1 MSAKRAASRSSGNTI
16 TLVVTAAITLVGM
29 SVIAGWHLH
38 VRTLVQ
44 LIPGTIPM
52 QYNTAMCFLVL
63 GVSAFALVARRGHG
77 FLPVLGGLF
86 VTWMGVLVIF
96 QYVTGISL
104 GVDTAFFYPW
114 ERTLSADPGRMAL
127 TSAISFVSAGSAL
140 LLLMWRPRALAV
152 FAIAHTLPL
161 SLGLTST
168 LGYLVGITYV
178 LPFHLGSQMAIH
190 TALAFLLYGLVMLGH
205 AWRLAPRTEEGLPR
219 WSPAIAIAIVPV
231 LFVGTSITTQNNSAS
246 TWSVPLFLGLLSAGL
261 FGLAAYKLTQA
272 RIAHKGLILIS
283 VPLIFVLA
291 FVVLVTQVKRHGEE
305 AQIQYLRT
313 KEVIVQAEAIS
324 KSLLDAE
331 ASIRGYVI
339 VGEPAFAAVYE
350 RTAVE
355 IPEKMKRLQSLI
367 QDNPEQTARASRL
380 GAIAAEKMA
389 FLAGVE
395 QLVRT
400 GATAQAIEQIKT
412 GAGLQLTDEFRREMT
427 VFLETEQS
435 LDVTRQRT
443 VEDSWQR
450 FNWLLVAGASIDI
463 LLTLMLA
470 FLFSRGISK
479 RVSTLTENARA
490 LAEGK
495 ELTRPM
501 QGTDE
506 IARLDQVFHRMAQSL
521 ENRTAQLQAANK
533 ELEAF
538 SYSVSHDLRAP
549 LRAIDGFSRILL
561 EDYAD
566 KLDAEGRRVFGI
578 IRTNTQNMGRLIDDL
593 LTFSRLGR
601 KQIEPAIINMD
612 ELAKDAFTQLESSM
626 SGRAPRLNIKEL
638 PPAHGDRAL
647 LQQVF
652 VNLLSNAAKY
662 SRPKEASVIE
672 VGGHSVNGENIYYV
686 KDNGVGF
693 NMKYVNKLFGVFQRL
708 HSAEEFEGTG
718 VGLAIVQRVV
728 GRHGGRVWAEGKVDG
743 GATFYFA
750 LPRNG
755 DSHDGQ
761 LTEYQ

>member
-1 MSAKRAASRSSGNTI
+1 M
-16 TLVVTAAITLVGM
+16 TLVAAAAITLVGM
-29 SVIAGWHLH
+29 SVIVGWHLYA
-38 VRTLVQ
+38 RALVQ
-44 LIPGTIPM
+44 IIPGTIPM

-63 GVSAFALVARRGHG
+63 GASAFALVAQRGHRL
-77 FLPVLGGLF
+77 LPVLGGSF
-86 VTWMGVLVIF
+86 VTLMGVLVVF
-96 QYVTGISL
+96 QYVTGIPL
-104 GVDTAFFYPW
+104 GIDTALFYPW

-127 TSAISFVSAGSAL
+127 TTAVCFVSTGGAL
-140 LLLMWRPRALAV
+140 LLLTWRPRALAV

-178 LPFHLGSQMAIH
+178 LPFRLGSQMAIH
-190 TALAFLLYGLVMLGH
+190 TALAFLAYGIAMLAH
-205 AWRLAPRTEEGLPR
+205 AWRLAPRTEEGLPQ
-219 WSPAIAIAIVPV
+219 WSPDIAIAMVPV
-231 LFVGTSITTQNNSAS
+231 LFVGTSITAQNNSAS
-246 TWSVPLFLGLLSAGL
+246 TWSVPLFIGLLSAGL
-261 FGLAAYKLTQA
+261 FGLAAHKLTQS

-283 VPLIFVLA
+283 VPLVFVLA

-305 AQIQYLRT
+305 AQIQYLRS
-313 KEVIVQAEAIS
+313 KDVIVQAEAIS

-331 ASIRGYVI
+331 ASIRSYVLT
-339 VGEPAFAAVYE
+339 GDPAFAAAYD
-350 RTAVE
+350 RAVLE
-355 IPEKMKRLQSLI
+355 IPEKVERLQSLV
-367 QDNPEQTARASRL
+367 QDNPEQTARAARL
-380 GAIAAEKMA
+380 GTIAAEKMA
-389 FLAGVE
+389 FLGSVE

-400 GATAQAIEQIKT
+400 GATPHAIERIKNGTDLHLT
-412 GAGLQLTDEFRREMT
+412 GEFQREAAA
-427 VFLETEQS
+427 FLETEQH
-435 LDVTRQRT
+435 LDVMRQQA

-450 FNWLLVAGASIDI
+450 FNWLLAAGASVDI

-470 FLFSRGISK
+470 FLFSRGIGK

-506 IARLDQVFHRMAQSL
+506 IARLDQAFHRMAQSL

-561 EDYAD
+561 EDYAC
-566 KLDAEGRRVFGI
+566 KLDAEGARVLNV
-578 IRTNTQNMGRLIDDL
+578 IRANTQNMGRLIDDL

-601 KQIEPAIINMD
+601 KQIEPAIINMG
-612 ELAKDAFTQLESSM
+612 ELARDAFTQLEPSL
-626 SGRAPRLNIKEL
+626 SGRAPKLNIKNL

-662 SRPKEASVIE
+662 SRPKEPAVVE
-672 VGGHSVNGENIYYV
+672 VGGHSENGENIYYV

-693 NMKYVNKLFGVFQRL
+693 DMKYADKLFGVFQRL

-728 GRHGGRVWAEGKVDG
+728 GRHGGRVWAEGKVDE
-743 GATFYFA
+743 GATFYFT

-755 DSHDGQ
+755 DEHDG
-761 LTEYQ
+761 

>member
-1 MSAKRAASRSSGNTI
+1 
-16 TLVVTAAITLVGM
+16 
-29 SVIAGWHLH
+29 
-38 VRTLVQ
+38 
-44 LIPGTIPM
+44 
-52 QYNTAMCFLVL
+52 
-63 GVSAFALVARRGHG
+63 
-77 FLPVLGGLF
+77 
-86 VTWMGVLVIF
+86 MGVLVVF
-96 QYVTGISL
+96 EYATGISL
-104 GVDTAFFYPW
+104 GIDTALFYPW

-127 TSAISFVSAGSAL
+127 TSAISFASAGGAL

-178 LPFHLGSQMAIH
+178 LPFHLGSQMAAQ
-190 TALAFLLYGLVMLGH
+190 TALAFLAYGIVMLGH
-205 AWRLAPRTEEGLPR
+205 AWRLAPRTEEGLPK
-219 WSPAIAIAIVPV
+219 WSPAIAVVMVPV
-231 LFVGTSITTQNNSAS
+231 VFVGTSLITQNNSAS

-261 FGLAAYKLTQA
+261 FGLAAYKLMQA
-272 RIAHKGLILIS
+272 RMAHKGLILIS
-283 VPLIFVLA
+283 VPLVFVLA
-291 FVVLVTQVKRHGEE
+291 FVVLVIQVKRHGEE
-305 AQIQYLRT
+305 AQIRYLHT
-313 KEVIVQAEAIS
+313 KEVIAQIDAIS

-339 VGEPAFAAVYE
+339 AGDPAFAAAYNYAV
-350 RTAVE
+350 VE
-355 IPEKMKRLQSLI
+355 IPEKIERLQSLI

-389 FLAGVE
+389 FLASVE
-395 QLVRT
+395 QLVRS
-400 GATAQAIEQIKT
+400 GASAQAIEQIKT
-412 GAGLQLTDEFRREMT
+412 GAGLYLTDEFRRE
-427 VFLETEQS
+427 VAAFLETEQH
-435 LDVTRQRT
+435 LDIMWQRT
-443 VEDSWQR
+443 VDESWQR
-450 FNWLLVAGASIDI
+450 FNWLIVAGASIDI

-495 ELTRPM
+495 ELMRPM
-501 QGTDE
+501 RGTDE
-506 IARLDQVFHRMAQSL
+506 IARLDQVFHCMAQSL
-521 ENRTAQLQAANK
+521 ENRTAQLQAANQ

-549 LRAIDGFSRILL
+549 LRAVDGFSRILL

-566 KLDAEGRRVFGI
+566 KLDAEGRRVLNV

-601 KQIEPAIINMD
+601 KQIEPAIINMG
-612 ELAKDAFTQLESSM
+612 ELARDVFTQLESNM
-626 SGRAPRLNIKEL
+626 SGRAPRLNLKEL
-638 PPAHGDRAL
+638 PPTHGDRAL
-647 LQQVF
+647 LRQVF

-662 SRPKEASVIE
+662 SRPKEPSVIE
-672 VGGHSVNGENIYYV
+672 VGGRSENGENIYYV

-693 NMKYVNKLFGVFQRL
+693 DMKYANKLFGVFQRL

-728 GRHGGRVWAEGKVDG
+728 GRHGGRVWAEGKVNE
-743 GATFYFA
+743 GAIFYFA

-755 DSHDGQ
+755 ENHDG
-761 LTEYQ
+761 

>member
-1 MSAKRAASRSSGNTI
+1 MRSKRATNRSPENTI

-29 SVIAGWHLH
+29 SVIVGWHLH
-38 VRTLVQ
+38 VRALVQ
-44 LIPGTIPM
+44 IIPGTIPM

-63 GVSAFALVARRGHG
+63 GASAFAQVARRGHW
-77 FLPVLGGLF
+77 FLPLSGGLF
-86 VTWMGVLVIF
+86 VALMGVLVVF
-96 QYVTGISL
+96 EYATGISL
-104 GVDTAFFYPW
+104 GIDTALFYPW

-127 TSAISFVSAGSAL
+127 TSAISFASAGGAL

-178 LPFHLGSQMAIH
+178 LPFHLGSQMAAQ
-190 TALAFLLYGLVMLGH
+190 TALAFLAYGIVMLGH
-205 AWRLAPRTEEGLPR
+205 AWRLAPRTEEGLPK
-219 WSPAIAIAIVPV
+219 WSPAIAVVMVPV
-231 LFVGTSITTQNNSAS
+231 VFVGTSLITQNNSAS

-261 FGLAAYKLTQA
+261 FGLAAYKLMQA
-272 RIAHKGLILIS
+272 RMAHKGLILIS
-283 VPLIFVLA
+283 VPLVFVLA
-291 FVVLVTQVKRHGEE
+291 FVVLVIQVKRHGEE
-305 AQIQYLRT
+305 AQIRYLHT
-313 KEVIVQAEAIS
+313 KEVIAQIDAIS

-339 VGEPAFAAVYE
+339 AGDPAFAAAYNYAV
-350 RTAVE
+350 VE
-355 IPEKMKRLQSLI
+355 IPEKIERLQSLI

-389 FLAGVE
+389 FLASVE
-395 QLVRT
+395 QLVRS
-400 GATAQAIEQIKT
+400 GASAQAIEQIKT
-412 GAGLQLTDEFRREMT
+412 GAGLYLTDEFRRE
-427 VFLETEQS
+427 VAAFLETEQH
-435 LDVTRQRT
+435 LDIMWQRT
-443 VEDSWQR
+443 VDESWQR
-450 FNWLLVAGASIDI
+450 FNWLIVAGASIDI

-495 ELTRPM
+495 ELMRPM
-501 QGTDE
+501 RGTDE
-506 IARLDQVFHRMAQSL
+506 IARLDQVFHCMAQSL
-521 ENRTAQLQAANK
+521 ENRTAQLQAANQ

-549 LRAIDGFSRILL
+549 LRAVDGFSRILL

-566 KLDAEGRRVFGI
+566 KLDAEGRRVLNV

-601 KQIEPAIINMD
+601 KQIEPAIINMG
-612 ELAKDAFTQLESSM
+612 ELARDVFTQLESNM
-626 SGRAPRLNIKEL
+626 SGRAPRLNLKEL
-638 PPAHGDRAL
+638 PPTHGDRAL
-647 LQQVF
+647 LRQVF

-662 SRPKEASVIE
+662 SRPKEPSVIE
-672 VGGHSVNGENIYYV
+672 VGGRSENGENIYYV

-693 NMKYVNKLFGVFQRL
+693 DMKYANKLFGVFQRL

-728 GRHGGRVWAEGKVDG
+728 GRHGGRVWAEGKVNE
-743 GATFYFA
+743 GAIFYFA

-755 DSHDGQ
+755 ENHDG
-761 LTEYQ
+761 